1 VYHHHEKRD
10 STKAQEKQNQ
20 QTAAHLSNM
29 ERYQLSLNA
38 IDLPNNGGLFRVSSP
53 YAKVKVVSGPHQGTE
68 LGKTEAI
75 PRNLSPDWCKIFVLE
90 FSPTD
95 VTNLEVSIW
104 DKVKGKDIKMG
115 EAIFEA
121 TSVFQEP
128 GRTASEKI
136 GSKSTSK

>member
-1 VYHHHEKRD
+1 
-10 STKAQEKQNQ
+10 
-20 QTAAHLSNM
+20 M

-38 IDLPNNGGLFRVSSP
+38 IDLPNRGGLFRVSSP
-53 YAKVKVVSGPHQGTE
+53 YVKVKVVSGSHQGTE

-75 PRNLSPDWCKIFVLE
+75 PRNLSPDWCKIFFLE
-90 FSPTD
+90 FSPSD

-104 DKVKGKDIKMG
+104 DEVKGKKDIKMG